1 MNKKAIALMRKLV
14 EEGKRHDEVRRGLIS
29 EGFSTDGFVE
39 EYDKLF
45 VELGIENTPKEV
57 MVPPVN
63 PILQEEAR
71 KYSKESKDV
80 VQSLEIKRRS
90 NFIKIA
96 TGLFVIIA
104 AVIVLSGVG
113 PRMWQNTFEDFSVAK
128 NTQNP
133 VDMARESQLR
143 TMQLAAEAYRAK
155 LLDYVGV
162 CNSIGVDHETYNCV
176 ERTEV
181 YAIEASLS
189 DSTFFC
195 VDSTGFAG
203 ITLISQGNSGKCSQ

>member
-1 MNKKAIALMRKLV
+1 MNKEAKALLRKLV

-29 EGFSTDGFVE
+29 EGFSTEGFAD
-39 EYDKLF
+39 EYDELF
-45 VELGIENTPKEV
+45 TELGIENTPKEV

-80 VQSLEIKRRS
+80 VQSQEIKRRS
-90 NFIKIA
+90 NFIKIV
-96 TGLFVIIA
+96 TGVFVIVA
-104 AVIVLSGVG
+104 AVLMLSGIG
-113 PRMWQNTFEDFSVAK
+113 PGIWQNTFEDFSVAK

-133 VDMARESQLR
+133 VDIARESQLR

-162 CNSIGVDHETYNCV
+162 CKSIGVDHETYNCV
-176 ERTEV
+176 ERGEV
-181 YAIEASLS
+181 YAIEAPLS
-189 DSTFFC
+189 DGTFFC

-203 ITLISQGNSGKCSQ
+203 INSISQGNSGKCSQ